1 MKDEG
6 CRRQAVVSGQ
16 WAVDS
21 KTLQEADPFI
31 LHPSSFILHPSSFI
45 LHPSSLFLAV
55 VLTAVLAPQSGCRRP
70 SPSPNPVGS
79 EGPEAEH
86 MRRSEVFNY
95 AVGTLFNY
103 VEYDSAEVLQ
113 QAVGRLDQW
122 VQAQEPLADW
132 KLDPLVATL
141 PNPLSE
147 LPAMLKPEQ
156 LEFPRSDALAFRET
170 VWLRDVSTW
179 ARGDAVDELDQAR
192 ELFDWT
198 ARNVQLDGVPAAE
211 GTQAPSRVLQKP
223 WETLLFGRGTAT
235 DRAWLFILLAR
246 QQGIDAALLAL
257 VDPDDTA
264 RARLRP
270 WVVAVLS
277 QGELYLFDP
286 TLGMPIPA
294 PGGVTR
300 GPAGALDLRPATLA
314 QVAQSDALL
323 RQLDVEEYRY
333 PVESSQVQ
341 SVVVLLEASP
351 TYLAQRMKLVE
362 NQLASGERL
371 VLTTDPSGQAKQ
383 FQACRHV
390 VDVRLWALPY
400 QTLVQER
407 QLGPNRQQWQQAQL
421 LPFMAATGSFPAL
434 WKVRQY
440 HLKGIF
446 TGEQSAASYYQTAR
460 PPERLL
466 NTAPLDPGLK
476 QTLARA
482 KLDAS
487 YWLGLI
493 AAQQGNHEAAVDWL
507 ATRTLE
513 AAPDGPWTW
522 GARYNLGRVYEAL
535 GRG

>member
-122 VQAQEPLADW
+122 VQA
-132 KLDPLVATL
+132 
-141 PNPLSE
+141 
-147 LPAMLKPEQ
+147 
-156 LEFPRSDALAFRET
+156 
-170 VWLRDVSTW
+170 
-179 ARGDAVDELDQAR
+179 R

-246 QQGIDAALLAL
+246 QQAIDAAVLAL
-257 VDPDDTA
+257 PSEEPSTK
-264 RARLRP
+264 
-270 WVVAVLS
+270 
-277 QGELYLFDP
+277 G
-286 TLGMPIPA
+286 
-294 PGGVTR
+294 
-300 GPAGALDLRPATLA
+300 
-314 QVAQSDALL
+314 
-323 RQLDVEEYRY
+323 QL
-333 PVESSQVQ
+333 
-341 SVVVLLEASP
+341 
-351 TYLAQRMKLVE
+351 E
-362 NQLASGERL
+362 N
-371 VLTTDPSGQAKQ
+371 
-383 FQACRHV
+383 
-390 VDVRLWALPY
+390 WA
-400 QTLVQER
+400 
-407 QLGPNRQQWQQAQL
+407 
-421 LPFMAATGSFPAL
+421 
-434 WKVRQY
+434 
-440 HLKGIF
+440 
-446 TGEQSAASYYQTAR
+446 
-460 PPERLL
+460 
-466 NTAPLDPGLK
+466 
-476 QTLARA
+476 
-482 KLDAS
+482 
-487 YWLGLI
+487 
-493 AAQQGNHEAAVDWL
+493 
-507 ATRTLE
+507 
-513 AAPDGPWTW
+513 
-522 GARYNLGRVYEAL
+522 
-535 GRG
+535 